1 MHLPVVKYDE
11 MSNLTREQNI
21 VTPQLAVGARYDAL
35 GRQIFWG
42 NTTTTGTDNAAWY
55 SNDGIRPEAVYEA
68 NLSRPT
74 GSVGIGT
81 WATNGYR
88 RYVLGPNAYE
98 RLAFIDI
105 NGAVSFPHTDCIG
118 STIALSASTSV
129 TKFRYGPVG
138 GNVDPIVYSGGP
150 SSYLYRI
157 TGQRIDPIELR
168 PVLLRFERVLGFVC
182 GLKRRVFP
190 VWI

>member
-1 MHLPVVKYDE
+1 VRSLSNSSYSINAGVGASTFAIATATNQYPVVNGIATAWWPEGPLSNNASFYFYYDE
-11 MSNLTREQNI
+11 MNNLTREQNI
-21 VTPQLAVGARYDAL
+21 LTPQLAVGTRYDAL
-35 GRQIFWG
+35 GRQVFWG

-55 SNDGIRPEAVYEA
+55 SNDGIRPETVYEA

-88 RYVLGPNAYE
+88 RYVLGPNADE

-105 NGAVSFPHTDCIG
+105 NGAVSFPHSDRIC
-118 STIALSASTSV
+118 STLALSAGTSV

-138 GNVDPIVYSGGP
+138 IQFSAPI
-150 SSYLYRI
+150 
-157 TGQRIDPIELR
+157 
-168 PVLLRFERVLGFVC
+168 
-182 GLKRRVFP
+182 
-190 VWI
+190 